1 MELSAGIFADGREL
15 SFFGWDPCAGE
26 WRAGGKM
33 LGAYGIFCYNETAE
47 YIYFCGQ
54 RAEMKCCK
62 EADAGREDEE
72 RP

>member
-1 MELSAGIFADGREL
+1 MKNKVSDFAIAL
-15 SFFGWDPCAGE
+15 GE

-54 RAEMKCCK
+54 RAEMKVRIRSR
-62 EADAGREDEE
+62 AYLLQRG
-72 RP
+72 